1 MVSYSKNDKKIIK
14 KKLIAEKA
22 IELITEKGLNN
33 FTMQDVAKK
42 CNVSKGTLYL
52 YYKNKNSLI
61 ISAFGI
67 LVEKLKK
74 TFVYET
80 KDVSVTQK
88 ADFILSTYSEIL
100 NKFPSKD
107 LMKILEILISSI
119 HDKEMMEE
127 LTNIFSTY
135 YSQTLDFFESIFGSR
150 QKSLLIHA
158 MFDGL
163 AIYKALGVDFCKE
176 DIEKDFKEIIFK
188 IYKK

>member
-1 MVSYSKNDKKIIK
+1 MANMKKEKKLLK

-33 FTMQDVAKK
+33 FTMQDVAQK

-74 TFVYET
+74 TFIYET
-80 KDVSVTQK
+80 KDVSIPQK
-88 ADFILSTYSEIL
+88 ADFILNTYSEIL

-119 HDKEMMEE
+119 HDEEMMEE

-135 YSQTLDFFESIFGSR
+135 YSQTLDFFETVFGSR

-163 AIYKALGVDFCKE
+163 AIYKALGVNFCKD
-176 DIEKDFKEIIFK
+176 DIENDFKEMILK